1 MKELIDELKV
11 KIVNTLGLLDITPE
25 EIGDDAPLFQD
36 GLGLDSVDILELV
49 VLLETDY
56 GIRIDTRE
64 QGEQVFINLTTMA
77 EYIASHR
84 N

>member
-1 MKELIDELKV
+1 M
-11 KIVNTLGLLDITPE
+11 KIVNTLGLLDVTPE
-25 EIGDDAPLFQD
+25 EIADDAPLFQD

-64 QGEQVFINLTTMA
+64 QGEQVFVNLTTMA
-77 EYIASHR
+77 EYIAANR